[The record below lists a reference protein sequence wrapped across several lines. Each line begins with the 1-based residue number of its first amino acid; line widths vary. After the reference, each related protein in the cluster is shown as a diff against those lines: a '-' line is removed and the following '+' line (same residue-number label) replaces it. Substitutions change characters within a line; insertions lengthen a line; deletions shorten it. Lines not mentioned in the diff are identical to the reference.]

1 MQKIRKV
8 YFNPSFREVNESRKR
23 YVIMKGSAGSG
34 KSVNVAQELIMKLSD
49 PKFKGANLLC
59 VRKIDESNRDS
70 TFAELK
76 KAIRVI
82 FGNRADKEWKVTNS
96 PLRLE
101 HIRSGNCVIFRG
113 MKDDKQKEKVKSITS
128 DTGKLTW
135 IWVEEATELTEE
147 DFDILDDRLRG
158 KLDNPNLFY
167 QIIATFNPVSSTHWL
182 KSKFFDEPDPNVLA
196 HSSNYLNNIFVD
208 EQYRM
213 RMERRKLRDPEGYR
227 VYALGEWG
235 LLGGQFFNNWRES
248 KHVIKPFKIPDNWIR
263 FRCMDWG
270 SYHPYAV
277 YWVAV
282 DFDGKLY
289 VYRELYGYGGKPNV
303 GTKESSRQVASKI
316 CAAERSDRTM
326 ISYAVLDNAC
336 WNKQDP
342 GAPSIAEEI
351 NKVMLENN
359 CRLFNPSVKSRE
371 QVGEEIRL
379 RLEGYKDKD
388 GEQIPGIYI
397 FNTCFHLIRTLPEIT
412 HDKNMPEKYDTN
424 GEDHAVDAIGYG
436 CMSRPYKPERP
447 KKRDA
452 YELDGWNDAKKNKI
466 SAWGV

>member
-34 KSVNVAQELIMKLSD
+34 KSVDVAQQLIMKLSD

-82 FGNRADKEWKVTNS
+82 FGSRADKEWKVTNS

-101 HIRSGNCVIFRG
+101 HVRSGNCVIFRG

-227 VYALGEWG
+227 VYA
-235 LLGGQFFNNWRES
+235 
-248 KHVIKPFKIPDNWIR
+248 
-263 FRCMDWG
+263 
-270 SYHPYAV
+270 
-277 YWVAV
+277 
-282 DFDGKLY
+282 
-289 VYRELYGYGGKPNV
+289 
-303 GTKESSRQVASKI
+303 
-316 CAAERSDRTM
+316 
-326 ISYAVLDNAC
+326 
-336 WNKQDP
+336 
-342 GAPSIAEEI
+342 
-351 NKVMLENN
+351 
-359 CRLFNPSVKSRE
+359 
-371 QVGEEIRL
+371 
-379 RLEGYKDKD
+379 
-388 GEQIPGIYI
+388 
-397 FNTCFHLIRTLPEIT
+397 
-412 HDKNMPEKYDTN
+412 
-424 GEDHAVDAIGYG
+424 
-436 CMSRPYKPERP
+436 
-447 KKRDA
+447 
-452 YELDGWNDAKKNKI
+452 
-466 SAWGV
+466 